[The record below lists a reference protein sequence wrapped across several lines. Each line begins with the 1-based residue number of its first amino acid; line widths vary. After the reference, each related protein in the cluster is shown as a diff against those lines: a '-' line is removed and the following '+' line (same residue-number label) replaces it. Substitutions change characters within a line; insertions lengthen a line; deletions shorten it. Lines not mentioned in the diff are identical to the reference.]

1 MRARRER
8 RRGSGAGR
16 VGMTLIELVLVMGLM
31 ALMLG
36 FGIGAIASIDVGT
49 YGSGSLVRSTLRSA
63 GNWSRARQAPAR
75 VRIDAAAGRMS
86 AEGLAVVG
94 TWQFESLPPEGA
106 FGLDGSVVGARLV
119 DDGFV
124 GKALGLAGTERG
136 AHYEAPV
143 HTDPAF
149 ALTQGFRIE
158 VALRPEGARR
168 GTLLELGGTLK
179 LEASN
184 RLGLAATLVTQRY
197 DAETGEVRTAGRAV
211 VQTPEG
217 VLRPDAW
224 NRVLLVYDR
233 AHLEI
238 WVEGLR
244 VASVEEEGEVERVRG
259 PLIVGGGDRPW
270 EGSVDA
276 LVVSAVGAEEEL
288 VLPEG
293 VSFAEGTPAEI
304 VFDAGGGLDRAVHPA
319 PVRVTVE
326 YADGRVDEVRVNL
339 YGTVE

>member
-1 MRARRER
+1 MRVLAGQ
-8 RRGSGAGR
+8 RRGAAVGR
-16 VGMTLIELVLVMGLM
+16 VGMTLIELILVMGLL

-36 FGIGAIASIDVGT
+36 FGVGAIASIDVGT

-75 VRIDAAAGRMS
+75 VRIDAKEGRLA

-94 TWQFESLPPEGA
+94 TWQFESLPPTGA

-124 GKALGLAGTERG
+124 GKALGLTGTERG

-158 VALRPEGARR
+158 LALRPEGTRR

-184 RLGLAATLVTQRY
+184 RLGLAATLVTQRF
-197 DAETGEVRTAGRAV
+197 DAETGEVKTAGRAI
-211 VQTPEG
+211 VQTPES
-217 VLRPDAW
+217 VLEPGAW

-233 AHLEI
+233 AHLEV

-270 EGSVDA
+270 EGSIDA
-276 LVVSAVGAEEEL
+276 LVISAVGAEEEL
-288 VLPEG
+288 QLPAG
-293 VSFAEGTPAEI
+293 VSFGEGTPAEI
-304 VFDAGGGLDRAVHPA
+304 VFDAGGGLDRSVHPT
-319 PVRVTVE
+319 PVRVLLD
-326 YADGRVDEVRVNL
+326 YDDGRTDEVRVNL
-339 YGTVE
+339 YGTIE